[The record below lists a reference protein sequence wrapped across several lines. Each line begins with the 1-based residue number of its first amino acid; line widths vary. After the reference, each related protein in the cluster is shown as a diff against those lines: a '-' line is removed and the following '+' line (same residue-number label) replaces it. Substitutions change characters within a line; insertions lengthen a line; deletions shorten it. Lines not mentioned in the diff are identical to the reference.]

1 MNTSALSVA
10 LKGQMDWWENCE
22 ELEEITSDFLL
33 KDPCGCQG
41 GVASGVFL

>member
-1 MNTSALSVA
+1 MDTSALSVA
-10 LKGQMDWWENCE
+10 LNGKMDLWERCE
-22 ELEEITSDFLL
+22 ELEETISDFLL